1 MNENNEITENT
12 VFIAQYHNFKTD
24 PIRGFYISLAN
35 SERFILNENGALF
48 AHPNDAYHYAI
59 ENGYNVY
66 KFKPVSWE
74 I

>member
-1 MNENNEITENT
+1 MDENT
-12 VFIAQYHNFKTD
+12 ITKNTVLIEQYHNFKTD
-24 PIRGFYISLAN
+24 PVIGFFIRPAN
-35 SERFILNENGALF
+35 STRFILNENGALF
-48 AHPNDAYHYAI
+48 AHPNDAYYYAI